1 MKDLTYDELN
11 NIEGGVAPP
20 FWVGVAVGWV
30 VGEIV
35 QGIYQADKRGCL

>member
-11 NIEGGVAPP
+11 NIEGGYSK

-35 QGIYQADKRGCL
+35 QGIYQAEQRGCL